1 MAHLLQEMDFE
12 ACVVGGDF
20 AIFVPTQDGRSAAFH
35 GFGGS
40 SEPGTASHY
49 WVETGG
55 RLIDASTLSL
65 HTTTNQ
71 NIVRLP
77 IVYWPISESF
87 PRYLRYSGKMR
98 ALKDAEFSTIAEQ
111 CETASAVV
119 DGCRRRLSG
128 TALPSKA
135 EVLDGPKYVFRNRAK
150 SAWSKAAREYETNTG
165 YGSPPF

>member
-1 MAHLLQEMDFE
+1 MYGAYALAHLLQEMDFE

-98 ALKDAEFSTIAEQ
+98 ALKDAEYSTIAEQ

-119 DGCRRRLSG
+119 DG
-128 TALPSKA
+128 
-135 EVLDGPKYVFRNRAK
+135 
-150 SAWSKAAREYETNTG
+150 W
-165 YGSPPF
+165 